1 MIFMFLISGALLLHS
16 GCVLQLFPHVMLG
29 VMVWPLDPI
38 RWHLTFSDLDLRPPR
53 DLTLVLDALTSV
65 PFEPLGDIRLN
76 KLSLKTALLLALT
89 SVKLVGT
96 LTALSVNATCVQFAV
111 GDSKVIL
118 RQPKIITSD
127 LRYRVIELP
136 AIVVPPISLGG
147 SVEGFRLC
155 AQGGLCV
162 IKPIILSLFARLRSC
177 LCVGAQALGRVL
189 LKQRLSH

>member
-1 MIFMFLISGALLLHS
+1 
-16 GCVLQLFPHVMLG
+16 MLG

-111 GDSKVIL
+111 GDSK
-118 RQPKIITSD
+118 SD
-127 LRYRVIELP
+127 FVSQS
-136 AIVVPPISLGG
+136 VFIS
-147 SVEGFRLC
+147 
-155 AQGGLCV
+155 
-162 IKPIILSLFARLRSC
+162 
-177 LCVGAQALGRVL
+177 
-189 LKQRLSH
+189 QR